1 LISAEVQSLQTGGA
15 AVLHTRNLKYGS
27 LSKGQLISISPTL
40 VKRVQHHFHQ
50 FPQVTGEPA
59 TEIVSARNGRI
70 FVGACTTGNM
80 NKRDTDRSSSTLSR
94 SEREQ
99 ICRVSNIV
107 RMFSLLS
114 LPICPYRILEVS
126 KKSVQ
131 WGFVPRDILTPS
143 FQKLVEANYIEIS

>member
-1 LISAEVQSLQTGGA
+1 MNIVTDEALKKKYNKLYKKFIKGDFLEVIKECNKKS
-15 AVLHTRNLKYGS
+15 
-27 LSKGQLISISPTL
+27 ISIDA
-40 VKRVQHHFHQ
+40 V
-50 FPQVTGEPA
+50 EPA